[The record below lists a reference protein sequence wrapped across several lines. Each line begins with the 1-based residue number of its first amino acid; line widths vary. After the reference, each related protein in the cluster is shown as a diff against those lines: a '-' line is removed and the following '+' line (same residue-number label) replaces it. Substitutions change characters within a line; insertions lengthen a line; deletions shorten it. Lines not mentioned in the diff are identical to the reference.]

1 MSGPQRGITCTKAL
15 ATVRWRER
23 TTKMPPGPPKP
34 PAHEAALA
42 LRQSDVVMWMP
53 SHPCN
58 AQQIVAAG
66 NELALDCRSFH
77 VGQMEASI
85 DALRAPHHL
94 FAHRKDGRMV
104 AEQCTREVAEHHDE
118 AGVERRQPIPM

>member
-1 MSGPQRGITCTKAL
+1 M
-15 ATVRWRER
+15 ER
-23 TTKMPPGPPKP
+23 IVKMPPGPPKRP
-34 PAHEAALA
+34 THAPLA
-42 LRQSDVVMWMP
+42 LQQSGLVIWTS